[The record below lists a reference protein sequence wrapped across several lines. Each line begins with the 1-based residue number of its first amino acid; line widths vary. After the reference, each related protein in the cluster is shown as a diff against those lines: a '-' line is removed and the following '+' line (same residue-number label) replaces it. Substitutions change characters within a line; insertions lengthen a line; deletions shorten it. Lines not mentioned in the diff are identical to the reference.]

1 IINAAEHRA
10 VLDPAK
16 RLKQEG
22 VVVTILPVDEYGR
35 VDQQAVE
42 DAIRPETSLVSVMMA
57 NNEVGTLNAVEK
69 IGTVCQRKGVLF
81 HSDASQAIGKLPVK
95 VSELPI
101 DLMSFTAHKI
111 YGPQGVGA
119 LYIRRRQPAIR
130 LVSQIDGGGHERRL
144 RSGTLPVPLIVGFGE
159 ACQIAVGEMEEES
172 TRLRNLRERLRA
184 AIMSALDGVTLNGHP
199 DLRLPGNLHLSFA
212 GVDGD
217 ALMANLDGLA
227 VSSGSACTTAD
238 PEPSHVL
245 RAMGIPEKLSLA
257 SLRFG
262 LGRLTTTDEI
272 DRAAQ
277 LVISAV
283 QRLRDMKS
291 CSVDH
296 HST

>member
-1 IINAAEHRA
+1 
-10 VLDPAK
+10 
-16 RLKQEG
+16 
-22 VVVTILPVDEYGR
+22 
-35 VDQQAVE
+35 
-42 DAIRPETSLVSVMMA
+42 
-57 NNEVGTLNAVEK
+57 
-69 IGTVCQRKGVLF
+69 
-81 HSDASQAIGKLPVK
+81 
-95 VSELPI
+95 
-101 DLMSFTAHKI
+101 
-111 YGPQGVGA
+111 VGA

-159 ACQIAVGEMEEES
+159 ACRIAVGEMEEES

-184 AIMSALDGVTLNGHP
+184 VIMSALDGVTLNGHP

-245 RAMGIPEKLSLA
+245 RAMGILEKLSLA

-296 HST
+296 HCT